1 MIRIW
6 VTGNLSSYQGF
17 LEVSYNFSSK
27 FERWEVMRLAFSV
40 SWSSMLRHGA
50 QKCGPPKYGATNKQI
65 DFTNNSRIS
74 WVHNI
79 AKIGGP
85 Q

>member
-1 MIRIW
+1 MLHGSFHAI
-6 VTGNLSSYQGF
+6 
-17 LEVSYNFSSK
+17 FSPANS
-27 FERWEVMRLAFSV
+27 FGM
-40 SWSSMLRHGA
+40 
-50 QKCGPPKYGATNKQI
+50 PKSEKHPKAKKNGATNKQI